1 MGYDFPVSNEPNKRY
16 VRVYLDKA
24 APINTLSEMHISTK
38 PEVSFGNKH
47 AFVTRAIKMIRCLVD
62 SDGDDMLL
70 PKISRSALIEPVCRG
85 TGRR

>member
-1 MGYDFPVSNEPNKRY
+1 MGYDFPVSNGPGKRY
-16 VRVYLDKA
+16 VRVYLDKT
-24 APINTLSEMHISTK
+24 APINTPSDMHISTK

-47 AFVTRAIKMIRCLVD
+47 AFVARAIKMIRCLVD